1 MSGKDKQ
8 SGVAAVVLAAGMSR
22 RIGTAKQLLRIGSK
36 AIVERTL
43 KNVRASNVSEI
54 ILVLGHAADA

>member
-22 RIGTAKQLLRIGSK
+22 RIGTANQLLRIGSK